1 MEWIDRY
8 QDEIAAIFAM
18 AEEETTKYPAPLDEL
33 GRAWVQ
39 RLNPLRGA
47 RSNYIGYLLPYW
59 MRDAADVELAAC
71 RELAAA
77 NIHALIHFFLLDDV
91 IDTGPG
97 MDKAAVR
104 DALVLGQLF
113 QASFQQRYTRYYTS
127 ESPIWSHYQRYLA
140 EWAHAVAREKDLQ
153 ADPDDVRQL
162 AGKSAPVK
170 LSAAAMLLLADR
182 SDMLPEMEE
191 AVELTLA
198 TLQLSDDWADWREDL
213 AEGND
218 SAFLSLVRR
227 CLRVETDHPLDEQ
240 QVKRAIYHAGCL
252 DRLADIVE
260 SYLGEMEKLAHV
272 PPMLDAFHR
281 ALALGIR
288 ADASAAAE
296 SAKTLA
302 TGGIFD
308 YFLSNLTKN

>member
-1 MEWIDRY
+1 MEWINRY
-8 QDEIAAIFAM
+8 EDEIAVIFAL
-18 AEEETTKYPAPLDEL
+18 AEEETAKYPAPLDEL

-59 MRDAADVELAAC
+59 MRDAADIDLAAC

-91 IDTGPG
+91 IDTGPV
-97 MDKAAVR
+97 MDKAAIR

-113 QASFQQRYTRYYTS
+113 QASFQRRYTCYYTS

-140 EWAHAVAREKDLQ
+140 EWAHAVSHENVVQ
-153 ADPDDVRQL
+153 ANPDDVRQL

-170 LSAAAMLLLADR
+170 LSAAGMLLLADQEAI
-182 SDMLPEMEE
+182 LPEIEE

-198 TLQLSDDWADWREDL
+198 TLQLSDDWADWGDDL
-213 AEGND
+213 AEGNN
-218 SAFLSLVRR
+218 SAFLSLVRS
-227 CLRVETDHPLDEQ
+227 CLLVEADQPLDEQ

-252 DRLADIVE
+252 ERLADIVE
-260 SYLGEMEKLAHV
+260 SHLAEMDKLAHV
-272 PPMLDAFHR
+272 PSMLGAFHR
-281 ALALGIR
+281 ALAQGIR
-288 ADASAAAE
+288 ADATAAAE
-296 SAKTLA
+296 STRMLA

-308 YFLSNLTKN
+308 YFLSNLTKT